1 MDEPDIDQ
9 AVGTPEGQAMIEL
22 LWNPPPPRT
31 RGPKQRLTLDQVVH
45 AAIEVAAT
53 LGVDELS
60 MRKVAQHLGV
70 GAMSLYTY
78 VPGKD
83 ELFEL
88 MIDRAWA
95 DRRPAD
101 RALPWRAQVEFH
113 AHEAWR
119 MYATHPW
126 LIRSN
131 LWRMPLGPHVL
142 DAQEDL
148 YRAVA
153 LTGLPE
159 TTVGRV
165 AGLVE
170 SHVFGAARAAV
181 TDTSVGSQTGIGYDE
196 YWASRGGFWSTYY
209 SPERFP
215 TMTRIWE
222 RGGFD
227 EEYPDATWEF
237 GLALILDG
245 VERLVPPPEP
255 RRR

>member
-1 MDEPDIDQ
+1 
-9 AVGTPEGQAMIEL
+9 MIEL
-22 LWNPPPPRT
+22 LWNPPPPKT
-31 RGPKQRLTLDQVVH
+31 RGPKQRLTLDQVVT

-53 LGVDELS
+53 LGIDELS

-88 MIDRAWA
+88 MIDRAWG
-95 DRRPAD
+95 DRRLPD

-113 AHEAWR
+113 AQEAWR
-119 MYATHPW
+119 MYETHPW

-131 LWRMPLGPHVL
+131 LWRMPLGPNVL

-153 LTGLPE
+153 LTGLPLSD
-159 TTVGRV
+159 VARI

-170 SHVFGAARAAV
+170 SQVFGAARSAV
-181 TDTSVGSQTGIGYDE
+181 TDTSVASHTGVSQDA
-196 YWASRGGFWSTYY
+196 YWESRAGFWRTYY
-209 SPERFP
+209 SFERFP

-222 RGGFD
+222 SGGFD
-227 EEYPDATWEF
+227 EEYSDAAWEF
-237 GLALILDG
+237 GLGLLLDG
-245 VERLVPPPEP
+245 VERLIPPSPHP
-255 RRR
+255 AGT